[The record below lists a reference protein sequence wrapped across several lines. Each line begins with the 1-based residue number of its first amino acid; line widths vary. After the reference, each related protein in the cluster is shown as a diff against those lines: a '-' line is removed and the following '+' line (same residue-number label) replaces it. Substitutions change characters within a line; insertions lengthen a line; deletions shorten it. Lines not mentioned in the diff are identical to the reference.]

1 MKGAISSVL
10 LLASAVSAIAVA
22 EPEAKKVSVPS
33 KPKWQGKP
41 LIIVE
46 READAKKI
54 QVAKPRFGF
63 CGVAGSNCKREA
75 DAEAEAK
82 KIQVARPRFG
92 FCGVAGSNCKR
103 DAKKIQVA
111 KPRFGFCGVAGSNC
125 HRMKR
130 SAEAIADAF
139 AEADPKKIQVAKPRF
154 GFCGVAGSNCK
165 RDAKKIQVARPRFG
179 FCGVAGSNCHK
190 ARRSLEAVGELA
202 ERSYEEI
209 VAREAEAEA
218 DPKKIQVARPRF
230 GFCGVAGSNC
240 KRDAEADAK
249 KIQVAR
255 PRFGF
260 CGVAGSNCA
269 MVKRNPV
276 YSDEVDEQVTDV
288 VNAIN
293 EWDPEYLSDLCHS
306 EGGECAALIKARD
319 AFQEI
324 KRDVEE
330 EQYKRGVED
339 FEGEYKRAEHEEG
352 IEAQLDEL
360 EAALDDAVA
369 RL

>member
-22 EPEAKKVSVPS
+22 EPEAKK
-33 KPKWQGKP
+33 
-41 LIIVE
+41 
-46 READAKKI
+46 I
-54 QVAKPRFGF
+54 QVARPRFGF

-111 KPRFGFCGVAGSNC
+111 RPRFGFCGVAGSNC

-139 AEADPKKIQVAKPRF
+139 AEADPKKIQVARPRF

-165 RDAKKIQVARPRFG
+165 RDAEADAKKKIQVARPRFG

-202 ERSYEEI
+202 ERSYDEI

-218 DPKKIQVARPRF
+218 EAGPKKIQVARPRF

-240 KRDAEADAK
+240 KREAEAEADAK

-276 YSDEVDEQVTDV
+276 YADEVDESVADV
-288 VNAIN
+288 VSAIN
-293 EWDPEYLSDLCHS
+293 DWDPEYLSDLCHS

-319 AFQEI
+319 AFLEI

-330 EQYKRGVED
+330 MQYKRGVED